1 MKNNESKTT
10 NKAETVSM
18 SVEEERR
25 SDLEF
30 AIEEVASMGS
40 QIHHIFLQYLNGKDK
55 SIKVLN
61 SLVEEIAH
69 ELSCFQEHID
79 LINETSVELYEAR
92 KELN

>member
-30 AIEEVASMGS
+30 AVQEFASMGS
-40 QIHHIFLQYLNGKDK
+40 QIHHIFLQYANGKDK

-61 SLVEEIAH
+61 SLVEEIAM
-69 ELSCFQEHID
+69 EFDCFQEHID
-79 LINETSVELYEAR
+79 LINETRDELYEAR